1 MQIKIPVIM
10 EFQWNY
16 IFAIK
21 NWYYIGLYIEKSI
34 KIEKNVLK
42 KKTHNETPLPTHQDG
57 YKKQKQTNK
66 QNPNQEQYADKDVEK
81 LEHLYTVGGNLN
93 CCSCCEKQYGG
104 SLKS

>member
-42 KKTHNETPLPTHQDG
+42 KKTHNETPLPTH
-57 YKKQKQTNK
+57 
-66 QNPNQEQYADKDVEK
+66 
-81 LEHLYTVGGNLN
+81 
-93 CCSCCEKQYGG
+93 
-104 SLKS
+104 

>member
-1 MQIKIPVIM
+1 MATKHIKRCSTSLIIREMQIKIPVIM

-42 KKTHNETPLPTHQDG
+42 KK
-57 YKKQKQTNK
+57 
-66 QNPNQEQYADKDVEK
+66 NPQ
-81 LEHLYTVGGNLN
+81 
-93 CCSCCEKQYGG
+93 
-104 SLKS
+104 